1 MKRPIVEIGDRV
13 ALVATVIERVQN
25 RVILS
30 LASDNHSYSM
40 VEPNAKPGDKLRLEG
55 EVVHVDEDLG
65 RTTVQVL
72 GRVTVDTKSV
82 EMVTKRCDRDMN
94 GSSAGPAIPGHARST
109 TPRKPQGGHHH

>member
-1 MKRPIVEIGDRV
+1 MTHETVEIGDRV
-13 ALVATVIERVQN
+13 ALIATVVERVQN

-30 LASDNHSYSM
+30 LASDDHSYSM

-82 EMVTKRCDRDMN
+82 EIVTRRCDRDMN
-94 GSSAGPAIPGHARST
+94 GSDIGTAVPGHARSN
-109 TPRKPQGGHHH
+109 TPRKPHGGRHH

>member
-1 MKRPIVEIGDRV
+1 MARPIVEIGDRV
-13 ALVATVIERVQN
+13 ALIATVIERVQD
-25 RVILS
+25 RVILT

-82 EMVTKRCDRDMN
+82 EMVTKRCDRDMT
-94 GSSAGPAIPGHARST
+94 GASVGPAVPGHARPN
-109 TPRKPQGGHHH
+109 TPRRPLGGRDH

>member
-1 MKRPIVEIGDRV
+1 MTHETVGIGDRV
-13 ALVATVIERVQN
+13 AIVATVIERVQN

-30 LASDNHSYSM
+30 LASDTHSYSM

-72 GRVTVDTKSV
+72 GRVTVDTRSV
-82 EMVTKRCDRDMN
+82 EIVTRRCDRDMS
-94 GSSAGPAIPGHARST
+94 GSIIKTALPGHARPN
-109 TPRKPQGGHHH
+109 TPRKPQGGRHH